1 MNMIM
6 TKPVTGPKAW
16 RGDQLSRDTS
26 WIVRLTEAEIAD
38 IDRALRT
45 AKATGRPLEQI
56 GREEFPLTVARA
68 TLERAVDEMHG
79 GRGFVVVR
87 GLPVQRYSDDDVGL
101 IFWGFGRYMGGPL
114 YQNPQGELLGHV
126 YDHGRTYGN
135 IDVRGYETNAYLPY
149 HTDAGDMVG
158 LLCLRR
164 GIEGGL
170 SSIVSSTTV
179 HNEILAQHPEYLG
192 LLYNGYYYIR
202 REAALTERGV
212 SDRPIPVFGAKD
224 GVVSC
229 RYIRN
234 QINAGAVK
242 REVPLTTIEK
252 AALDFLDEQTRRPDL
267 RLDMDLELGD
277 IQFINNYTILHS
289 RTGFID
295 GPEPHQKR
303 HMLRLWL
310 KFDKPWPLSPEF
322 PAHMGYKPAQDTP
335 ILETTDRHG
344 RSRLE
349 EAEA

>member
-1 MNMIM
+1 MSICWM
-6 TKPVTGPKAW
+6 KPINAANAW
-16 RGDQLSRDTS
+16 RGEDLARETS
-26 WIVRLTEAEIAD
+26 WIVRLTAAEIAD
-38 IDRALRT
+38 VERALAA
-45 AKATGRPLEQI
+45 AKATGKPLEQI
-56 GREEFPLTVARA
+56 GRDEFPLTVMRAR
-68 TLERAVDEMHG
+68 LEASLADMYE
-79 GRGFVVVR
+79 GRGFVVLR
-87 GLPVQRYSDDDVGL
+87 GLPVQRWSDDDTALV
-101 IFWGFGRYMGGPL
+101 FWGFGRYLGSPL

-126 YDHGRTYGN
+126 FDHGRTYGN

-164 GIEGGL
+164 SLEGGL
-170 SSIVSSTTV
+170 SSIVSSVTV
-179 HNEILAQHPEYLG
+179 HNEILANHPEYLG
-192 LLYNGYYYIR
+192 LLYNGFYYIR

-212 SDRPIPVFGAKD
+212 SDKPIPIFGARD

-242 REVPLTTIEK
+242 RGVPLTTLEQ
-252 AALDFLDEQTRRPDL
+252 AALDYLDECTRRPDL
-267 RLDMDLELGD
+267 RLDMDLEPGD

-310 KFDKPWPLSPEF
+310 KFPKPWPLSAEF

-335 ILETTDRHG
+335 ILV
-344 RSRLE
+344 

>member
-1 MNMIM
+1 MSSICWM
-6 TKPVTGPKAW
+6 TPITGPQAW
-16 RGDQLSRDTS
+16 RGDALARETS
-26 WIVRLTEAEIAD
+26 WIMRLGEAEVAD
-38 IDRALRT
+38 VERALAA
-45 AKATGRPLEQI
+45 AKASGKPLEQI
-56 GREEFPLTVARA
+56 GREQFPLTVMR
-68 TLERAVDEMHG
+68 ERLAQALADMRD
-79 GRGFVVVR
+79 GRGFVLVR
-87 GLPVQRYSDDDVGL
+87 GLPVGRWSDEDTGL
-101 IFWGFGRYMGGPL
+101 VFWGLGRYLGSPL

-135 IDVRGYETNAYLPY
+135 IDVRGYETSAYLPY
-149 HTDAGDMVG
+149 HTDAGDVVG

-164 GIEGGL
+164 ALEGGL
-170 SSIVSSTTV
+170 SSIVSSVTV
-179 HNEILAQHPEYLG
+179 HNEILANHPEYLG
-192 LLYNGYYYIR
+192 LLYNGFYYIR

-212 SDRPIPVFGAKD
+212 SERPIPVFGARD

-242 REVPLTTIEK
+242 RGVPLTALEQ
-252 AALDFLDEQTRRPDL
+252 AALDYLDECTRRADL
-267 RLDMDLELGD
+267 RLDMDLEPGD

-289 RTGFID
+289 RTGFVD

-310 KFDKPWPLSPEF
+310 KFPAAWPLSPEF

-335 ILETTDRHG
+335 VLV
-344 RSRLE
+344 

>member
-1 MNMIM
+1 MSLVW
-6 TKPVTGPKAW
+6 TKQITSAKAW
-16 RGDQLSRDTS
+16 RGDALSKDTS
-26 WIVRLTEAEIAD
+26 WIVRLTAAELAD
-38 IDRALRT
+38 IDRAVT
-45 AKATGRPLEQI
+45 AAKATGKPLEEI
-56 GREEFPLTVARA
+56 GRAEFPLTVTRK
-68 TLERAVDEMHG
+68 TLERAVTEMYD

-87 GLPVQRYSDDDVGL
+87 GLPVTRYTDAEVGL
-101 IFWGFGRYMGGPL
+101 IFWGFGRYMGAPL
-114 YQNPQGELLGHV
+114 YQNPKGELLGHV
-126 YDHGRTYGN
+126 YDYGRAYGN

-164 GIEGGL
+164 GIDGGL
-170 SSIVSSTTV
+170 SSIVSSSTV
-179 HNEILAQHPEYLG
+179 HNEIAANHPEYLG

-202 REAALTERGV
+202 REAALTERGI
-212 SDRPIPVFGAKD
+212 SDKPIPVFGHKD

-234 QINAGAVK
+234 QINAGAQK
-242 REVPLTTIEK
+242 REVPLTTLET
-252 AALDFLDEQTRRPDL
+252 AAIDYLDEQTKRADL

-289 RTGFID
+289 RTGFKD

-310 KFDKPWPLSPEF
+310 KFPKPWPLGNEF
-322 PAHMGYKPAQDTP
+322 PSHMGYKPSQDTP
-335 ILETTDRHG
+335 ILI
-344 RSRLE
+344 

>member
-1 MNMIM
+1 MSLVW
-6 TKPVTGPKAW
+6 TKQITTAKAW
-16 RGDQLSRDTS
+16 RGDVLERDTS
-26 WIVRLTEAEIAD
+26 WIVTLTDAEIAD
-38 IDRALRT
+38 IDRALAA
-45 AKATGRPLEQI
+45 AKVTGRPVEEI
-56 GREEFPLTVARA
+56 EREHFPLTVMRA
-68 TLERAVDEMHG
+68 KLEGAVTEMYD
-79 GRGFVVVR
+79 GRGFVVLR
-87 GLPVQRYSDDDVGL
+87 GLPVERYSDDDVGL
-101 IFWGFGRYMGGPL
+101 IFWGFGRYMGAPL
-114 YQNPQGELLGHV
+114 YQNPQGEILGHV

-164 GIEGGL
+164 GLEGGL

-179 HNEILAQHPEYLG
+179 HNEIAAQHPEYLG

-202 REAALTERGV
+202 REAALTERGI
-212 SDRPIPVFGAKD
+212 SEKPIPVFGHRD

-242 REVPLTTIEK
+242 REVLLTTLEK
-252 AALDFLDEQTRRPDL
+252 AALDFLDEQTKRPDL

-277 IQFINNYTILHS
+277 IQFINNYTTLHS
-289 RTGFID
+289 RTGFVD

-310 KFDKPWPLSPEF
+310 KFPKPWPLSAEF

-335 ILETTDRHG
+335 ILETIDRHG
-344 RSRLE
+344 RSRFI